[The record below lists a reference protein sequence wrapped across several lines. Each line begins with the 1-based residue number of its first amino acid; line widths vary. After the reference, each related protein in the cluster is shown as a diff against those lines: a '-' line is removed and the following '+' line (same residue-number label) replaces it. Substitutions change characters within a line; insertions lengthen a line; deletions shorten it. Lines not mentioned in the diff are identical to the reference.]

1 MEENSKG
8 NNLYNNVDKSHPKK
22 IILKFPKYISNKELE
37 KLRNKYTYELN
48 AITESNLYLQQSNMN
63 NNASKRNS
71 FIKYFKEIDNP
82 YKNKEDNSKINSD
95 LIFKKHL
102 IKKLNNK
109 KINNPRKY
117 LEKTTNK
124 FIPKNLLDFIHP
136 YEYLFNHKIK
146 NNNKNIGGKEI
157 KLNLSD
163 NNFNNNIKSD
173 KNLFNKKIKYFSRNK
188 TQHLNI
194 TSINKTKI
202 QKNSFKQKQKIIKTE
217 NNFFNNKIPEIKKL
231 SRNKKFLISNDNSN
245 ISNNKIFITE
255 NNLTTDKNRKKDF
268 LKSLSNISGESKKIK
283 KELIFERVLSSRKL
297 NFENN
302 HKNKNRFN
310 LDKKIQNLLGGE
322 IYINKIIERQIIKN
336 LFRQKKINYFSD
348 LTRQYSSSYNKKTF
362 RSPNNKKFMKELM
375 KMDILEKKESF
386 MNDYQYKNN
395 YGVKIEVNR
404 LQEKMNS
411 KIRKLFNKK
420 ITKMKNMNI
429 INIESFYKNM
439 NN

>member
-1 MEENSKG
+1 MEENSKE
-8 NNLYNNVDKSHPKK
+8 NNLYNNVDKSYPKK

-48 AITESNLYLQQSNMN
+48 EITESNLYLQQSNMN

-146 NNNKNIGGKEI
+146 NNNKNIKNKEL

-420 ITKMKNMNI
+420 ITKMKNMNV

>member
-1 MEENSKG
+1 MEENSKE
-8 NNLYNNVDKSHPKK
+8 NNLYNNVDKSYPKK

-48 AITESNLYLQQSNMN
+48 EITESNLYLQQSNMN

-136 YEYLFNHKIK
+136 YEYLFNYKIK
-146 NNNKNIGGKEI
+146 NNNKNIKNKEL

>member
-146 NNNKNIGGKEI
+146 NNNKNIKNKEI

-395 YGVKIEVNR
+395 YGVKIEVNK

-439 NN
+439 NK

>member
-1 MEENSKG
+1 MEENSKE

-48 AITESNLYLQQSNMN
+48 EITESNLYLQQSNMN

-136 YEYLFNHKIK
+136 YEYLFNYKIK
-146 NNNKNIGGKEI
+146 NNNKNIKNKEL

>member
-48 AITESNLYLQQSNMN
+48 EITESNLYLQQSNMN

-146 NNNKNIGGKEI
+146 NNNKNIKNKEL

-310 LDKKIQNLLGGE
+310 LNKKIQNLLGGE

>member
-8 NNLYNNVDKSHPKK
+8 NNLYNNVDKSHSKK

-95 LIFKKHL
+95 LIIKKHL

-146 NNNKNIGGKEI
+146 NNNKNIKNKEL

>member
-8 NNLYNNVDKSHPKK
+8 NKLYNNNESQTKK
-22 IILKFPKYISNKELE
+22 IIIKFPKYISNKELE
-37 KLRNKYTYELN
+37 KLRKKFTHELN
-48 AITESNLYLQQSNMN
+48 AIAESNLYLQQSNMN

-71 FIKYFKEIDNP
+71 FIKYFKEVHNP
-82 YKNKEDNSKINSD
+82 YNLNKKDNSKINSD
-95 LIFKKHL
+95 LIIKKHL
-102 IKKLNNK
+102 IKKLINK

-117 LEKTTNK
+117 LEETTNK

-146 NNNKNIGGKEI
+146 NNSKNSKNKEL

-163 NNFNNNIKSD
+163 NNFNNIKTD

-188 TQHLNI
+188 THHLNI
-194 TSINKTKI
+194 TSINKTEI
-202 QKNSFKQKQKIIKTE
+202 QKNSFKPKQKIIKTE
-217 NNFFNNKIPEIKKL
+217 SNFFNNKIPEIKKL
-231 SRNKKFLISNDNSN
+231 NRNKKLLISNDNFN
-245 ISNNKIFITE
+245 TSNNKIFITE
-255 NNLTTDKNRKKDF
+255 NNLTKDKNRKKDF

-283 KELIFERVLSSRKL
+283 KELIFERLLSSRRL
-297 NFENN
+297 NYEDKQ
-302 HKNKNRFN
+302 KNKIRFN
-310 LDKKIQNLLGGE
+310 LDKMIQNLLGGE
-322 IYINKIIERQIIKN
+322 IYINKITERQIIKN

-375 KMDILEKKESF
+375 KMDILEKKESL

-395 YGVKIEVNR
+395 YGVKIEVNK

-411 KIRKLFNKK
+411 EIRELFNKK

>member
-146 NNNKNIGGKEI
+146 NNNKNIKNKEI

-395 YGVKIEVNR
+395 YGVKIEVNK

>member
-146 NNNKNIGGKEI
+146 NNNKNIKNKEI

-202 QKNSFKQKQKIIKTE
+202 EKNSFKQRQKIIKTE
-217 NNFFNNKIPEIKKL
+217 NNFFNNKIPETKKP

-310 LDKKIQNLLGGE
+310 LDKKIQKLLGGE

-395 YGVKIEVNR
+395 YGVKIEVNK